1 LKFFGSFFKKERS
14 FYPVVLTGR
23 RIGAVLPGIAPRD
36 STMTD
41 WTGLAAAIAAE
52 EARGCVLGVSVIG
65 PDGGRFA
72 HNGARRFVAA
82 STMKIPV
89 MMELFRRIDAR
100 RDSLEQI
107 HVLREE
113 DKATGGGVV
122 KELHAGI
129 TFTVRDLC
137 YLMMAISDNSTT
149 NILIDRVGMAE
160 VNALMKQLG
169 MAGSCLGRKVR
180 GRPPVAGETENW
192 AVPDE
197 YAGLIAAILED
208 RAASAGSC
216 AAMVGM
222 LEKQAN
228 DRRIARH
235 LPRPTGSGG
244 EVRPRWGSKTGSL
257 PGVVNDVGFIM
268 TATGP
273 LVVSVFC
280 EIGDPNAGEAAIGAV
295 AKAAL
300 DVV

>member
-1 LKFFGSFFKKERS
+1 
-14 FYPVVLTGR
+14 
-23 RIGAVLPGIAPRD
+23 
-36 STMTD
+36 MTD
-41 WTGLAAAIAAE
+41 FTKLQAAIAAAE
-52 EARGCVLGVSVIG
+52 TAGCTLGVTAIA
-65 PDGGRFA
+65 PDGTRLS

-89 MMELFRRIDAR
+89 MVELFRRIDQG
-100 RDSLEQI
+100 RDSLEHL

-122 KELHAGI
+122 KELHAGL

-160 VNALMKQLG
+160 TNACMKSLG
-169 MAGSCLGRKVR
+169 MAGSVLGRKVR

-192 AVPDE
+192 AIPDE
-197 YAGLIAAILED
+197 YAALIAAILGNT
-208 RAASAGSC
+208 AASPASC
-216 AAMVGM
+216 AAMVEM
-222 LEKQAN
+222 LEKQTN

-235 LPRPTGSGG
+235 LPRG
-244 EVRPRWGSKTGSL
+244 EARPRWGTKTGSL

-268 TATGP
+268 APQGP
-273 LVVSVFC
+273 LILAIYC
-280 EIGDPNAGEAAIGAV
+280 EIPDPNAGEAVIGDI

-300 DVV
+300 DSL

>member
-1 LKFFGSFFKKERS
+1 
-14 FYPVVLTGR
+14 
-23 RIGAVLPGIAPRD
+23 
-36 STMTD
+36 MTD

-65 PDGGRFA
+65 PDGGRFS
-72 HNGARRFVAA
+72 HNGGRTFVAA

-89 MMELFRRIDAR
+89 MVELFRRIDAG

-107 HVLREE
+107 HVLRDE
-113 DKATGGGVV
+113 DRATGGGVV
-122 KELHAGI
+122 KELHPGMP
-129 TFTVRDLC
+129 FTVRDLC

-160 VNALMKQLG
+160 VNALMKRLG

-197 YAGLIAAILED
+197 YAGLIAALFEE
-208 RAASAGSC
+208 RAASASSC

-235 LPRPTGSGG
+235 LPKGAA
-244 EVRPRWGSKTGSL
+244 RPRWGSKTGSL
-257 PGVVNDVGFIM
+257 PGVVNDVGFVM
-268 TATGP
+268 TAAGP
-273 LVVSVFC
+273 LVLSVFC

-300 DVV
+300 AGI

>member
-1 LKFFGSFFKKERS
+1 
-14 FYPVVLTGR
+14 
-23 RIGAVLPGIAPRD
+23 
-36 STMTD
+36 MTD
-41 WTGLAAAIAAE
+41 WTGLNSAIAAA
-52 EARGCVLGVSVIG
+52 EAAGCTLGVSAIA
-65 PDGGRFA
+65 PDGGRYA

-89 MMELFRRIDAR
+89 MVELFRRIDQG
-100 RDSLEQI
+100 RDSLEHL

-122 KELHAGI
+122 KELHAGL

-160 VNALMKQLG
+160 TNAVMQALG
-169 MAGSCLGRKVR
+169 MANSCLGRKVR

-197 YAGLIAAILED
+197 YAGLIAAIFAN
-208 RAASAGSC
+208 RAASQASC
-216 AAMVGM
+216 AAMIGM
-222 LEKQAN
+222 LEKQTN

-235 LPRPTGSGG
+235 LPRGDA
-244 EVRPRWGSKTGSL
+244 RPRWGTKTGSL

-268 TATGP
+268 TPRGP
-273 LVVSVFC
+273 LILAMYC
-280 EIGDPNAGEAAIGAV
+280 EIADPNAGEAVIGDV
-295 AKAAL
+295 ARAAL
-300 DVV
+300 AGV

>member
-1 LKFFGSFFKKERS
+1 
-14 FYPVVLTGR
+14 
-23 RIGAVLPGIAPRD
+23 
-36 STMTD
+36 MTD
-41 WTGLAAAIAAE
+41 WTALAAAIAAE
-52 EARGCVLGVSVIG
+52 EACGCTLGVSAIA
-65 PDGGRFA
+65 PDGSGFA

-89 MMELFRRIDAR
+89 MVELFRRIDAG
-100 RDSLEQI
+100 RDSLEHI

-113 DKATGGGVV
+113 DRATGGGVV

-160 VNALMKQLG
+160 TNALMKGLG
-169 MAGSCLGRKVR
+169 MQGSVLGRKVR
-180 GRPPVAGETENW
+180 GRPPIEGETENW

-197 YAGLIAAILED
+197 YAGLIAAIFAD
-208 RAASAGSC
+208 KAASPASC
-216 AAMVGM
+216 AAMIGM
-222 LEKQAN
+222 LEKQTN

-235 LPRPTGSGG
+235 LPRPGSSGG
-244 EVRPRWGSKTGSL
+244 EARPRWGSKTGSL

-268 TATGP
+268 TPAGP
-273 LVVSVFC
+273 LVLAVFC

-295 AKAAL
+295 ARAAL
-300 DVV
+300 GCV